1 MQAYNQKLRTLRL
14 DQRQSRHPAHI
25 VITSPS
31 LSINIVEK
39 HNSAYCRRV
48 EKQHQQEQ
56 QQQKHSN
63 SNNNRS
69 TATIVGEVV
78 AWLPKRLH
86 GDCVATVRAISMEIV
101 WQPSEPSTWRLCG
114 NRQSHP
120 HGDCVATAR
129 AIHMEIVW
137 QRPEPSPWRLCGN
150 GQSHLHG
157 D

>member
-1 MQAYNQKLRTLRL
+1 MRTSRL

-69 TATIVGEVV
+69 TATIVGEVA
-78 AWLPKRLH
+78 AWLAKTT
-86 GDCVATVRAISMEIV
+86 A
-101 WQPSEPSTWRLCG
+101 WRLCG
-114 NRQSHP
+114 NGQSHP

-137 QRPEPSPWRLCGN
+137 QPPEPSTWRLCGSR
-150 GQSHLHG
+150 QSHVHG
-157 D
+157 NCVATVRAIHMEIVWQLPEPSTWRLN